1 MKESPGDYFVRQL
14 RVGDNEAYRKLYDLY
29 YVSLCSIAYTLVH
42 DRFTAETIVNDTIF
56 HLWEIRMEASL
67 QPSVRSYLV
76 RAVHNR
82 ALNYLA
88 SREKNVLIRFFGT
101 TADPHGDFSMESSIT
116 PASRLL
122 EEDLKKKI
130 AEALREM
137 PPASR
142 AVFLLKRNRNY
153 SYQELSSH
161 FGISVNT
168 VKYHLKTAMSFLRRS
183 LKDYL

>member
-1 MKESPGDYFVRQL
+1 MKEMPDDTFVRLL
-14 RVGDNEAYRKLYDLY
+14 RDGDNEAYRRLYELY
-29 YVSLCSIAYTLVH
+29 YVPLCSLAYTLVH

-56 HLWEIRMEASL
+56 HLWEIREEASL
-67 QPSVRSYLV
+67 QPTVRSYLT

-88 SREKNVLIRFFGT
+88 INGKKALISFYDNT
-101 TADPHGDFSMESSIT
+101 IETQECVSMVSSVT
-116 PASRLL
+116 PVSRLL
-122 EEDLKKKI
+122 EEDLRKKI
-130 AEALREM
+130 ADALREV

-168 VKYHLKTAMSFLRRS
+168 VKYHLKTAMSILRRS